1 MSSGDKLIAAVF
13 RGGGIGYDTV
23 RSLQN
28 HNIETY
34 LLTAK
39 NLKDGKYPG
48 AKMLLCPSHLT
59 PEGAE
64 ELVSFIN
71 TNIAPGRKVVL
82 IPTSDDSALFLAQ
95 KRSQLDGRF
104 LYLTPDASLVEAMD
118 NKMLFYELCRKRG
131 LSYPETWIVRNE
143 SELDSVMDK
152 VTIPSIVKPF
162 RSREWTESI
171 GYKVGIVK
179 SLKELRSVALNT
191 LSYGCEVIIQ
201 DMIPGG
207 PENIVF
213 MGGLY
218 DQKSNPV
225 KLYVGRKYLQF
236 PLNVGTTC
244 FAALSWNQDVV
255 DLSNA
260 FIKAIGY
267 TGLIDIE
274 FIYDRLD
281 KTYKVI
287 EVNPRNGLW
296 HRISDDGHW
305 DITSFYVNWING
317 IKDAAKDYKAHEDG
331 RKWIYPHEHLCSRI
345 EANGLVKGTGL
356 WFVDMC
362 KTKLRCA
369 WDVGDLHRDWRYARI
384 VLGYIRRLGL
394 RTLVFG
400 KNSTSSTKR
409 AS

>member
-104 LYLTPDASLVEAMD
+104 LYLMPDASLVEAMD
-118 NKMLFYELCRKRG
+118 NKMLFYELCRKHG

-152 VTIPSIVKPF
+152 VTIPSVVKPF

-179 SLKELRSVALNT
+179 SPKELRSVVLNT

-207 PENIVF
+207 AGPDLIV
-213 MGGLY
+213 GGLY
-218 DQKSNPV
+218 DENSDPV
-225 KLYVGRKYLQF
+225 KLYVGQKLLQN
-236 PLNVGTTC
+236 PLDVGIGC
-244 FAALSWNQDVV
+244 YVNLLWNQDVV
-255 DLSNA
+255 NLVNT
-260 FIKAIGY
+260 FIKR
-267 TGLIDIE
+267 TGL
-274 FIYDRLD
+274 
-281 KTYKVI
+281 
-287 EVNPRNGLW
+287 PG
-296 HRISDDGHW
+296 
-305 DITSFYVNWING
+305 
-317 IKDAAKDYKAHEDG
+317 
-331 RKWIYPHEHLCSRI
+331 
-345 EANGLVKGTGL
+345 
-356 WFVDMC
+356 
-362 KTKLRCA
+362 
-369 WDVGDLHRDWRYARI
+369 
-384 VLGYIRRLGL
+384 
-394 RTLVFG
+394 
-400 KNSTSSTKR
+400 
-409 AS
+409 